1 MTGETEGVTVTE
13 RRTATLG
20 VLLGIFL
27 AGIEGTVVSTAMPTV
42 VKSLGGLEL
51 YSWVFASYMLFAAV
65 SMPVLGKLSDIYG
78 RKRLFVA
85 GVVVFVAGSA
95 LSGLSRSMTQLIL
108 FRCLQGIGGGAMFS
122 IPYTI
127 FGVIYPPE
135 KRGNAIGYGSAVWG
149 ISSVIGPLLGYG
161 VVTYLGWRW
170 VFYLSLPV
178 GAAAIALVSYSLEET
193 TGEAES
199 VDYPG
204 AFALVVGVG
213 SFLLGLEF
221 VGSGAEADVG
231 GISVGL
237 LGVSVVSVAGF
248 YLAEKRAREPLLSL
262 SLFSD
267 GVFVATNTVAFLTS
281 FTVFAAIAYVPLF
294 VQSMRGGAGSA
305 ALAVFPISLGW
316 SGTSVLAGRLVSR
329 VGERRLATFGG
340 VVMTVGFAGAS
351 FWSIDTSLPV
361 VMATVFVMGVGMG
374 SITVP
379 LLTSIQNHLGKE
391 KMGLATSSQQFFRN
405 LGGTVGVSVLG
416 FVMTLTM
423 RDSLQSVEGVSGIGE
438 IQRLLL
444 GNGSPPDEVVP
455 ILTQSLVRVFTV
467 SVVICVIAVVV
478 ARRLPVD
485 SVRGE
490 SDESR

>member
-1 MTGETEGVTVTE
+1 MTGETEGEGEEVTVKE
-13 RRTATLG
+13 RRTATAG

-85 GVVVFVAGSA
+85 GVLVFVAGSG

-122 IPYTI
+122 IPYTV

-135 KRGNAIGYGSAVWG
+135 KRGKAIGYGSAVWG
-149 ISSVIGPLLGYG
+149 VSSVVGPLLGYAI
-161 VVTYLGWRW
+161 VTYLGWRW
-170 VFYLSLPV
+170 VFYLSIPV
-178 GAAAIALVSYSLEET
+178 GFAAVALVSYGLEET

-204 AFALVVGVG
+204 AVSLVLGVG
-213 SFLLGLEF
+213 SLLLGLEF
-221 VGSGAEADVG
+221 VGKETS
-231 GISVGL
+231 
-237 LGVSVVSVAGF
+237 VSVALLAVSAVSTVGF
-248 YLAEKRAREPLLSL
+248 YFAERRAREPLLSL

-267 GVFVATNTVAFLTS
+267 GVFVTTNTVAFLTS

-329 VGERRLATFGG
+329 VGERRLATFGT
-340 VVMTVGFAGAS
+340 VVMTSGFAAAS
-351 FWSIDTSLPV
+351 LWDVGTSLPT
-361 VMATVFVMGVGMG
+361 VMATVFVIGVGMG
-374 SITVP
+374 SVTVP

-391 KMGLATSSQQFFRN
+391 RMGLATSSQQFFRN

-423 RDSLQSVEGVSGIGE
+423 HERLRSVPGVSGLGG

-467 SVVICVIAVVV
+467 SVVICVVAVVV

-490 SDESR
+490 SAESR